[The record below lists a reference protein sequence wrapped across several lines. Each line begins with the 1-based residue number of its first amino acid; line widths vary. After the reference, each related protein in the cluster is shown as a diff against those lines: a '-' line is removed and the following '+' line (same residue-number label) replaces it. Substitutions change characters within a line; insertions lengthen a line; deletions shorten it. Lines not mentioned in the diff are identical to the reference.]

1 MLFSFAVANA
11 KKGHDEKEELELA
24 AGNDSTNTTGD
35 HRDDTAVAAKGSYVN
50 QVVNRFESGKM
61 QQDSSATD
69 AGTASST
76 PEKATA
82 TAKIPL
88 TAVGRSESLKAQ
100 KKAQIK
106 PGVRKK
112 SDPAHFYRD
121 DIEDFAEQN
130 GSDTAPVS
138 AGSSSTS
145 VQSLPTDGSLL
156 FEDDDADFEADPEHR
171 PNWQAILTDPSDGD
185 TLGRSSFSRNKEF
198 LFRFS
203 NSI

>member
-1 MLFSFAVANA
+1 
-11 KKGHDEKEELELA
+11 
-24 AGNDSTNTTGD
+24 
-35 HRDDTAVAAKGSYVN
+35 
-50 QVVNRFESGKM
+50 M

-82 TAKIPL
+82 TAKVPL

-130 GSDTAPVS
+130 GGDTAPVS

-156 FEDDDADFEADPEHR
+156 FEDDDADFDADPEHR

-185 TLGRSSFSRNKEF
+185 TLGRSSFFWNKEF
-198 LFRFS
+198 LFKIFQLDLHEKLIFYFQFSVDVFQRNHFLSNSTIVIRFS
-203 NSI
+203 NILWFFWESRQMSLVVFRERA